1 MNDAE
6 KRLFALAF
14 SGIAGAFSTLPT
26 WRRVR
31 AQSGWSLYPVEL
43 CNTDRL
49 TLLLDWWQSAGDTKF
64 SEQAL
69 KLVESPVEGL
79 DAWRDGNDA
88 IQIAVRIKQGDFG
101 ELPDRELFLERLEA
115 AILKMLDT
123 SMPIDDL
130 ERISDEIDDYKSL
143 FGTDI
148 IEAVSEAI
156 RYQLKSVDDF
166 ISDVDSESTLE
177 DHVKSIR
184 KLAERV
190 NIEGAAVD
198 AAVAAVNRQKDRLAE
213 ESSSSESS
221 SPILPRRIVDR
232 FDDEQLFGLFGSLLG
247 RM

>member
-1 MNDAE
+1 
-6 KRLFALAF
+6 
-14 SGIAGAFSTLPT
+14 
-26 WRRVR
+26 
-31 AQSGWSLYPVEL
+31 
-43 CNTDRL
+43 
-49 TLLLDWWQSAGDTKF
+49 
-64 SEQAL
+64 
-69 KLVESPVEGL
+69 
-79 DAWRDGNDA
+79 
-88 IQIAVRIKQGDFG
+88 
-101 ELPDRELFLERLEA
+101 LPDRELFLERLEA

-184 KLAERV
+184 KLAKRV

-198 AAVAAVNRQKDRLAE
+198 AAVAAVSRQKDRLAE
-213 ESSSSESS
+213 ESSSSEST
-221 SPILPRRIVDR
+221 SPNILPRRIADR